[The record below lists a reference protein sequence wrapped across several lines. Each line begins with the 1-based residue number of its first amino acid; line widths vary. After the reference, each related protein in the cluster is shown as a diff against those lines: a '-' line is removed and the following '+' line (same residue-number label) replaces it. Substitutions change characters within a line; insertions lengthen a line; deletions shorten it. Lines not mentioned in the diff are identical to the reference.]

1 MELALQAGSTAGC
14 FLKDIQWRAVDVNR
28 PVTHSLRAAALA
40 ARLRTVTGGS
50 TSPARLRTDFRDSGL

>member
-1 MELALQAGSTAGC
+1 M
-14 FLKDIQWRAVDVNR
+14 KDIQWRAVDVNR

>member
-28 PVTHSLRAAALA
+28 PVTRCVRSMR
-40 ARLRTVTGGS
+40 RLQ
-50 TSPARLRTDFRDSGL
+50 RDYAPLPGD